1 MASLHTEGSPT
12 LRAFVLGYWTRDQC
26 AGWGTVGDTLTLS
39 PISLRPQGIVSAL
52 ETGFLQHSVAPGFP
66 FTDFLL
72 LLSTL

>member
-26 AGWGTVGDTLTLS
+26 AGWGGGGGALTLIPS
-39 PISLRPQGIVSAL
+39 PSDPKELSQPWKLDSSSTQWPQA
-52 ETGFLQHSVAPGFP
+52 FA